1 MNILITGGAGY
12 IGSHIAEHLIRKKI
26 NVIIIDNLKTGYKR
40 LINKN
45 SVFIKSDINNKN
57 LLIKTIK
64 KYNIHTIIHLAAYLN
79 VSEAE
84 KNKKKYFK
92 TNILGT
98 KSILDSCKNSNVK
111 NFIFSSSCSV
121 YGNIKGSVS
130 EKNKLNPKGYY
141 AYTKLES
148 EKLIINYSKK
158 YKLNFGIL
166 RYFNVAGAS
175 TSGKIGEINPS
186 HGHLIKNL
194 AIQYLKKKPKINIFG
209 NNYNTKDGTCVRDY
223 IHISDLVDIHL
234 KCLKYLNTKKK
245 SFILNCGYGKG
256 YSVNE
261 IVKIFKKLKKNLTIK
276 YTNRRPGDVDQ
287 VYANNNKIKKI
298 LRWKPKHNNIRKII
312 ISAINWEKKI

>member
-234 KCLKYLNTKKK
+234 KCLKYLNT
-245 SFILNCGYGKG
+245 N
-256 YSVNE
+256 
-261 IVKIFKKLKKNLTIK
+261 
-276 YTNRRPGDVDQ
+276 
-287 VYANNNKIKKI
+287 
-298 LRWKPKHNNIRKII
+298 
-312 ISAINWEKKI
+312 

>member
-298 LRWKPKHNNIRKII
+298 LRWKPKYNNIRKII

>member
-166 RYFNVAGAS
+166 RYFNVAGAN

-186 HGHLIKNL
+186 HGHLIKINV
-194 AIQYLKKKPKINIFG
+194 QYLKKKPKINIFG

-261 IVKIFKKLKKNLTIK
+261 IVKIFKKLKKNLSIK

-298 LRWKPKHNNIRKII
+298 LRWKPKYNNIRKII

>member
-57 LLIKTIK
+57 LLIKTLK

-287 VYANNNKIKKI
+287 VYANNNKIKEI

>member
-45 SVFIKSDINNKN
+45 SVFIKSDINNKK

-141 AYTKLES
+141 AYTKLKG

-261 IVKIFKKLKKNLTIK
+261 IVKIFKKLKKNLSIK

-298 LRWKPKHNNIRKII
+298 LRWKPKYNNIRKII

>member
-141 AYTKLES
+141 AYTKLKG

-223 IHISDLVDIHL
+223 IHISDLVDIHI

-261 IVKIFKKLKKNLTIK
+261 IVKIFKKLKKNLSIK

-298 LRWKPKHNNIRKII
+298 LRWKPKYNNIRKII

>member
-45 SVFIKSDINNKN
+45 SVFIKSDINNKK

-261 IVKIFKKLKKNLTIK
+261 IVKIFKKLKKNVTIK

-298 LRWKPKHNNIRKII
+298 LRWKPKYNNIRKII